1 MELWLVFTVPPLL
14 FGLYAQWKVKHTFAK
29 YSEVRPERGITGAD
43 AAAAVLQASGLP
55 KLTIEPVEGYLSDH
69 YDPSSKT
76 LRLSAEVGATSSIAA
91 LGVAAHEAGHAIQD
105 ARGYG
110 PMRIRQGLV
119 PLAQLGSSTWL
130 FPVMG
135 GMILGVESVI
145 GRYAFL
151 LGIGMFGLVVLFQ
164 LVTLPVEFDASKR
177 ALQVLES
184 SGLLAPSEMPG
195 AKAVLNA
202 AALTYVA
209 AFVSALA
216 QLLYF
221 VISFLGSRD

>member
-1 MELWLVFTVPPLL
+1 MELWLVCTVPPLL
-14 FGLYAQWKVKHTFAK
+14 LGIYAQWKVKRTFAK
-29 YSEVRPERGITGAD
+29 YSEVRPARGITGAD

-55 KLTIEPVEGYLSDH
+55 KLSIEPIDGHLSDH

-76 LRLSAEVGATSSIAA
+76 LRLSAEVGASSSIAA

-110 PMRIRQGLV
+110 AMRLRQSLV
-119 PLAQLGSSTWL
+119 PYASVGMSLW
-130 FPVMG
+130 FYPVMG
-135 GMILGVESVI
+135 GMLMGIESVI
-145 GRYAFL
+145 GRWAFL
-151 LGIGMFGLVVLFQ
+151 AGIALFSVSVLFQ

-177 ALQVLES
+177 ALQALET
-184 SGLLAPSEMPG
+184 SGLLTADEMPG

-209 AFVSALA
+209 AFLSALG

-221 VISFLGSRD
+221 VLSFLGSRD